1 MTTKILGLFSSVAL
15 AALMG
20 SASQAHANPP
30 APPQEAIDACANLKD
45 GAECTVSFHGK
56 SIQAKCV
63 TGPEGQGQ
71 LACLPPPPKPPQEA
85 IDACA
90 NLKEDATCTVSFHG
104 QSVQSKCMKGPD
116 GQGQLACMPPHRQG
130 HHDGPPQEAISAC
143 TSLKDG
149 ATCTLSFHGN
159 SVQGTCG
166 KGPGGSETLAC
177 MPSPPPE
184 AIEAC
189 ANLTDDATCTVSH
202 HGRDMEGKC
211 KTPPSGSGQLAC
223 MPSHPP
229 RN

>member
-1 MTTKILGLFSSVAL
+1 MTAKILALCSNVAL
-15 AALMG
+15 AVLMG
-20 SASQAHANPP
+20 SASQAHANPFD
-30 APPQEAIDACANLKD
+30 PPQEAIDACANLKD
-45 GAECTVSFHGK
+45 GAACTVSFHGK

-63 TGPEGQGQ
+63 AGPEGQAS
-71 LACLPPPPKPPQEA
+71 LVCMPSPPQPPQEA

-116 GQGQLACMPPHRQG
+116 GQGQLACMPPHPHG
-130 HHDGPPQEAISAC
+130 HQPPQEAMTAC
-143 TSLKDG
+143 ASLKDG
-149 ATCTLSFHGN
+149 ATCTVSFHGHT
-159 SVQGTCG
+159 VQGTCG

-177 MPSPPPE
+177 IPSPPSE

-189 ANLTDDATCTVSH
+189 ANLTEDATCTVSH

-223 MPSHPP
+223 MPPHPS